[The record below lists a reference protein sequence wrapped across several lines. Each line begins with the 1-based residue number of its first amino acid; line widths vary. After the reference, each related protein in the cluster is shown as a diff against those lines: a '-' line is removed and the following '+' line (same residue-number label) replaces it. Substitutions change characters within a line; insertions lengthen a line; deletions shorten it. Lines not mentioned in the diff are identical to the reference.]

1 MKRVVGLLIWA
12 LLLILAHPVLGASI
26 HVEWEFTLISDGV
39 AGSGFKLYQEGVSV
53 CQTIDPQKREMDCY
67 VTLPASIISYT
78 LTATFVDGTESPH
91 SIPYQFVTRKKR
103 FRGDSGNLIRFN
115 IQ

>member
-1 MKRVVGLLIWA
+1 MKKIVGLLIWA
-12 LLLILAHPVLGASI
+12 LLLVLAHPVLGASI
-26 HVEWEFTLISDGV
+26 HVEWGYTPPTEP

-67 VTLPASIISYT
+67 VTLPASIVSYT
-78 LTATFVDGTESPH
+78 LTATFIDGTESPH
-91 SIPYQFVTRKKR
+91 SIPYKFVTMKKR